1 MPRKA
6 FLARQQPAVT
16 PTPELAEP
24 YGRYLYAELR
34 HEISVRQIRVQ
45 RQGPQRVTTRA
56 GFIATLQDW
65 DKTHNQNQPK
75 FEKTK
80 IQAKPSQKPM
90 AASGRTVR
98 ARRGCR
104 FRLVNVLLSPDFNGR
119 WGKMVTNEELELT
132 KLWEDVHAAFMAQ
145 NSMLDTL
152 HFQDAL
158 FVNITPNVILAH
170 TAPRLMQMWTEIVT
184 MYRNAVTQAREALS
198 NGDNAHSFFD
208 F

>member
-45 RQGPQRVTTRA
+45 RQ
-56 GFIATLQDW
+56 
-65 DKTHNQNQPK
+65 
-75 FEKTK
+75 
-80 IQAKPSQKPM
+80 
-90 AASGRTVR
+90 ASGRTVR

-158 FVNITPNVILAH
+158 FVNITPN
-170 TAPRLMQMWTEIVT
+170 
-184 MYRNAVTQAREALS
+184 
-198 NGDNAHSFFD
+198 GD
-208 F
+208 